1 MSAFMR
7 VRLRPYWQL
16 MRADKPIGTWLLAW
30 PTLWALLIAGQGQP
44 PLRIVVIFML
54 GVFLMRSAGCVIND
68 YADRNLDGFVKR
80 TAGRPL
86 ATGEVKPWQA
96 LSLFFGL
103 VLLAFLLV
111 LQLNQATIL
120 LSFGAVAVAALY
132 PFCKRFT
139 QLPQVV
145 LGIAF
150 SSGMLMA
157 FTALEQ
163 GLPWYAWV
171 LFIANLLW
179 TVAYDTAY
187 AMADRDDDLK
197 VGIKSSA
204 ILFGRYDRFII
215 GVLQAL
221 TLLLLAWIGSA
232 LNFGGVYFIALLGAL
247 LLFLYQQREIASREP
262 SRCFHAFLHNHYVG
276 MVITFGI
283 AAQFWF

>member
-1 MSAFMR
+1 MSA
-7 VRLRPYWQL
+7 RLKQRFNLYWRL

-30 PTLWALLIAGQGQP
+30 PTLWALLIAGHGQP
-44 PLRIVVIFML
+44 PLRIVIIFML

-68 YADRNLDGFVKR
+68 FADRKLDGHVKR
-80 TAGRPL
+80 TQNRPL
-86 ATGEVKPWQA
+86 ATGEVKSWQA

-120 LSFGAVAVAALY
+120 LSFAAVGVAALY

-171 LFIANLLW
+171 LFAANLVW

-187 AMADRDDDLK
+187 AMADREDDLK

-204 ILFGRYDRFII
+204 ILFGRYDRLVI
-215 GVLQAL
+215 GGLQAV
-221 TLLLLAWIGSA
+221 TLALLAWIGSA
-232 LNFGGVYFIALLGAL
+232 LNFDWVYFIALGIAL
-247 LLFLYQQREIASREP
+247 LLFLYQQREIANRDP
-262 SRCFHAFLHNHYVG
+262 DRCFHAFLHNHYVG
-276 MVITFGI
+276 MVVTIGI
-283 AAQFWF
+283 AAHFWF